1 MNDERAET
9 MLKLLTEIR
18 DLQKQSFD
26 RQNRFLWISIPI
38 FAVLCIQTTLLL
50 VVR

>member
-1 MNDERAET
+1 MNDEREENL
-9 MLKLLTEIR
+9 LKLLAEIR
-18 DLQKQSFD
+18 DVQRESLD

-50 VVR
+50 FR

>member
-1 MNDERAET
+1 MNDERAEA
-9 MLKLLTEIR
+9 MIKLLTELR

-26 RQNRFLWISIPI
+26 RQNRFLWVSIPI

-50 VVR
+50 VR